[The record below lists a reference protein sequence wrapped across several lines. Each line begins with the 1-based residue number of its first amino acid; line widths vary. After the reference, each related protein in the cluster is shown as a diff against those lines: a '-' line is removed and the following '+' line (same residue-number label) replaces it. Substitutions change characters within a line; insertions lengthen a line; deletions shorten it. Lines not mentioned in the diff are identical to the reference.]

1 MKFALSLLT
10 ITLFSLPAA
19 ATPRALPWEK
29 TPPAP
34 NAAEQTA
41 PSRLEDG
48 RKEEILKSVE
58 AYLNSLTTIQAD
70 FVQIAPGGNLS
81 TGKFF
86 LKRPGKMRW
95 QYDPP
100 VPVLL
105 VSNGS
110 VFTYYDY
117 ELEQVNEIPL
127 DSTLAG
133 FIAQETI
140 RFDPEIIT
148 VKDISEENKVI
159 RIRIVQTER
168 PEDGDLTL
176 ELTSSPIQLRNLILK
191 DSKGESTN
199 VSLNGARYGVP
210 LEETLFQF
218 KNPNFFKK
226 KRR

>member
-1 MKFALSLLT
+1 MKFFFSFLLVY
-10 ITLFSLPAA
+10 LFAFYAEASSRP
-19 ATPRALPWEK
+19 LPWEK
-29 TPPAP
+29 EPSTTVQQSAPA
-34 NAAEQTA
+34 
-41 PSRLEDG
+41 SRLSDTE
-48 RKEEILKSVE
+48 KEAILAEVE
-58 AYLNSLTTIQAD
+58 TYLNSLTTIQAD

-105 VSNGS
+105 ISNGS

-127 DSTLAG
+127 DATLAG
-133 FIAQETI
+133 FIAQKTI
-140 RFDPEIIT
+140 RFAPEIIT
-148 VKDISEENKVI
+148 VKEISKENKVI
-159 RIRIVQTER
+159 RIRIVQTDR
-168 PEDGDLTL
+168 QEDGDLTL
-176 ELTSSPIQLRNLILK
+176 ELTSEPVQLRNLILK

-210 LEETLFQF
+210 LEDTLFKF
-218 KNPNFFKK
+218 ENPNFFKK